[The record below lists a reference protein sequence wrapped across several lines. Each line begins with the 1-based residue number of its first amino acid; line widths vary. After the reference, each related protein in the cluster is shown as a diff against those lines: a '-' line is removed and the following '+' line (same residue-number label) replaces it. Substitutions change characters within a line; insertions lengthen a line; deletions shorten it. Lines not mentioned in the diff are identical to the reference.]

1 MAERK
6 SRTSTEVKTRYN
18 NKTYDV
24 VSVRVPK
31 EMAAAFKQKC
41 VETGIPQA
49 QIVKNAIADFL
60 GVSSN

>member
-24 VSVRVPK
+24 ISVRVPK

-41 VETGIPQA
+41 SETGIPQA
-49 QIVKNAIADFL
+49 QIVKKAIADFL
-60 GVSSN
+60 DTSSN

>member
-24 VSVRVPK
+24 ISVRVPK

-41 VETGIPQA
+41 SETGIPQA
-49 QIVKNAIADFL
+49 QIVKNAIAGFL
-60 GVSSN
+60 GMSSN

>member
-24 VSVRVPK
+24 ISVRVPK

-60 GVSSN
+60 SVSSN